1 MVRRRKQAEFVKW
14 FGPVLD
20 ALREL
25 GNTGKPKEVCEKIA
39 LKENLPE
46 DFLDQT
52 LKSGTNRFE
61 NQVAWARQYLIWEG
75 LLDSSVRG
83 TWKLTDAGKNTFLD
97 YAAAHKLFLKWV
109 EINQKA
115 RKTKSKEEI
124 IEDQEE
130 ESPESIE
137 IPAESNLLSVL
148 KSLSPK
154 GFENICKEL
163 LREHGF
169 EKVEVTGKS
178 HDGGIDGYGVLE
190 INPFVSFKVIFQ
202 CKRYEGSVSRSQV
215 GDFRN
220 SMLGRA
226 EKGIILTTG
235 TFTKEA
241 EKEANREGAPPIELV
256 DGNKLVQMFEKVE
269 LGLRPKTVYEID
281 LNYFEKF
288 KEPN

>member
-1 MVRRRKQAEFVKW
+1 MAKRNKQAEFVKW

-20 ALREL
+20 ALRDL

-39 LKENLPE
+39 EKEKLSE
-46 DFLDQT
+46 EFLDQT

-83 TWKLTDAGKNTFLD
+83 TWKLTERGRSTFLD
-97 YAAAHKLFLKWV
+97 YSAAHKLFLKWV
-109 EINQKA
+109 EINQKT
-115 RKTKSKEEI
+115 RKSKTKEEI

-130 ESPESIE
+130 ESPDSVE
-137 IPAESNLLSVL
+137 IPAEANLLSVL

-154 GFENICKEL
+154 GFENVCKEL

-220 SMLGRA
+220 SMFGRA

-241 EKEANREGAPPIELV
+241 EKEASREGAPPIELV
-256 DGNKLVQMFEKVE
+256 DGNKLVQMFEKVQ
-269 LGLRPKTVYEID
+269 LGLKPKIVFEID

-288 KEPN
+288 KD